1 VPIDVSTLSGAVI
14 DAGMSVVIFILGGW
28 AASAAVM
35 LAAIKPVTAR
45 MINDLAFILF
55 SPCRNMV
62 LGSTFPVSAV
72 ACPPEVDCYGGT
84 SRVEGLKRVPSSGLN
99 VHSAGGGLR
108 F

>member
-1 VPIDVSTLSGAVI
+1 
-14 DAGMSVVIFILGGW
+14 MSVVIFILGGW

-45 MINDLAFILF
+45 MINDFAFILF
-55 SPCRNMV
+55 FPCRNMV

-84 SRVEGLKRVPSSGLN
+84 SRVEGLKRVPSSGFN
-99 VHSAGGGLR
+99 VPSAGGELR